1 MRLIFRL
8 TVGLVLMLIII
19 VVNIEQVFPET
30 QVAPNRDRPPLVDNF
45 SELPIRFDLNEKEP
59 APL

>member
-45 SELPIRFDLNEKEP
+45 PNCQFVLI
-59 APL
+59 